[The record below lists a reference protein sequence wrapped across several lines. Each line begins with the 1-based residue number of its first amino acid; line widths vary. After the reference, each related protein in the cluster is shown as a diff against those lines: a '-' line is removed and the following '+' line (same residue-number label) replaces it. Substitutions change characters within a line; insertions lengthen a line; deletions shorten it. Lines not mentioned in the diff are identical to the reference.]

1 MRRATDVMRGA
12 HRRDGKTMAE
22 IPNRA
27 TIENDGWTLVSAE
40 ERHAAHPDTFQIPP
54 RDKRESLSP
63 GDGVKL
69 LFEIETKE
77 GHRVVD
83 RGVDRMWVIVKART
97 KESYIGI
104 LDNDPGTAE
113 NLKLH
118 EGDSIVFGPEH
129 ITDIDRTSRE
139 YVLRK
144 YGPSFF
150 QE

>member
-1 MRRATDVMRGA
+1 MS
-12 HRRDGKTMAE
+12 E
-22 IPNRA
+22 IPDRA

-77 GHRVVD
+77 EDHVVD

-97 KESYIGI
+97 KGGYIGV

-113 NLKLH
+113 GLNLH
-118 EGDSIVFGPEH
+118 EGDAIIFAPEN
-129 ITDIDRTSRE
+129 ISDIDRPSRE
-139 YVLRK
+139 YVLKK

>member
-1 MRRATDVMRGA
+1 MS
-12 HRRDGKTMAE
+12 E

-40 ERHAAHPDTFQIPP
+40 ERQAAHPDTFQIPP

-77 GHRVVD
+77 GDRVVD

-97 KESYIGI
+97 KEGYIGV
-104 LDNDPGTAE
+104 LDNDPGIADGL
-113 NLKLH
+113 NLH
-118 EGDSIVFGPEH
+118 EGDVIVFAPENV
-129 ITDIDRTSRE
+129 TDIDRPARE
-139 YVLRK
+139 YVLKK